1 MAKGGAR
8 PGAGRK
14 KGHKASH
21 TLEALKAREYVI
33 ERIKNALQ
41 PIMDAQIALARGCS
55 YLYRIDKDDDGK
67 KQKPVLVIDPKEIAT
82 YLDGEF
88 GDGDVGENKSYYY
101 ITTEKPEN
109 PAIKD
114 MLDRAFGR
122 AKESVDLTSKGEQ
135 VGVIYLPP
143 KRNDPE
149 SGLEPDAEAN

>member
-1 MAKGGAR
+1 MARGGAR

-55 YLYRIDKDDDGK
+55 YLYRIDTDEDGK
-67 KQKPVLVIDPKEIAT
+67 KQKPVLVTDPEEIAA
-82 YLDGEF
+82 YLDGEY
-88 GDGDVGENKSYYY
+88 DGDDESYYY

-122 AKESVDLTSKGEQ
+122 AKESVDVTSGGKKL
-135 VGVIYLPP
+135 GVIYLPQRGTSDSVETP
-143 KRNDPE
+143 R
-149 SGLEPDAEAN
+149 G